1 MSKKYNEIM
10 DKVIVTDEMRRR
22 VLREISNA
30 DPERLA
36 AYKMDADEDLSK
48 AFSGRKRYPA
58 SKILAGLA
66 VACALILIAGI
77 IRFNLTVMSPSTASG
92 TVYEEATE
100 FSAEGAEEDTM
111 VGNQDT
117 GGQTA
122 LQNSEKTEE
131 AATNGVAE
139 AEDGGAAGAAAD
151 RTEDAAEDST
161 SDRVDMPVQLSEPE
175 IRKIVENYIGSEF
188 IISDTEAE
196 ENMFIYTVSDEQT
209 GEVFSYIRICVSDGS
224 VEIENAESGEISA
237 LTFRD
242 LADQ

>member
-1 MSKKYNEIM
+1 
-10 DKVIVTDEMRRR
+10 MRC
-22 VLREISNA
+22 
-30 DPERLA
+30 
-36 AYKMDADEDLSK
+36 
-48 AFSGRKRYPA
+48 G
-58 SKILAGLA
+58 LAGLA

-77 IRFNLTVMSPSTASG
+77 IRFSLPVMSPSTAGG

-175 IRKIVENYIGSEF
+175 IRKIVE
-188 IISDTEAE
+188 
-196 ENMFIYTVSDEQT
+196 
-209 GEVFSYIRICVSDGS
+209 ICKELHG
-224 VEIENAESGEISA
+224 
-237 LTFRD
+237 
-242 LADQ
+242 

>member
-10 DKVIVTDEMRRR
+10 DKVVVTDEMRRR

-36 AYKMDADEDLSK
+36 TYKMDADEDLSK

-77 IRFNLTVMSPSTASG
+77 IRFSLPVVSPSTASG

-196 ENMFIYTVSDEQT
+196 ENMFIYTVSDVQT

>member
-10 DKVIVTDEMRRR
+10 DKVVVTDEMRRR
-22 VLREISNA
+22 VLKEISSA

-77 IRFNLTVMSPSTASG
+77 IRFSLPVMSPSTAGG

-117 GGQTA
+117 GDQAA
-122 LQNSEKTEE
+122 LQGRETTDEGVTDGAVE
-131 AATNGVAE
+131 AA
-139 AEDGGAAGAAAD
+139 GGGTASPAAD

-188 IISDTEAE
+188 VISDTAAE
-196 ENMFIYTVSDEQT
+196 EDTLIYTVMDVQT
-209 GEVFSYIRICVSDGS
+209 GDVFSYIRIHVSDGS
-224 VEIENAESGEISA
+224 VEIENAETKEISA